1 MSPAVTSDA
10 TMTFDERY
18 RAIDSR
24 DTRFDGQFVTAV
36 RSTGIYCRPS
46 CPARTPKP
54 SNVTFYPT
62 SAAAH
67 EAGYRA
73 CKRCL
78 PEAAPG
84 SPQWNLRG
92 DTAGRA
98 MRLIADGVVEREG
111 VPGLARRLGYSPRHL
126 TRLLTAELGAGPLAL
141 SRAHRAQTARMLLVG
156 TDLPA
161 ADVAFSAGFAS
172 VRQFND
178 TVREVFGM
186 PPLELRARRRGMR
199 GAAAVVPGTIDL
211 VLPHRGPLDAD
222 GLFAWMAARAVA
234 GAEVATATTFARTLR
249 LPHGPAWFELR
260 LDPAGRVRL
269 HTRLTHL
276 ADLSTLVTRARRLF
290 DLDADPYAV
299 DDALAWHPELAP
311 LLAALPGIRVP
322 GAADPH
328 EMLIRA
334 MVGQQITVAA
344 ARTALTQLTAELGD
358 DVDGFEGTT
367 KLFPTMAA
375 IAERGHEVLRGPA
388 ARIRAITGAA
398 AALADGSLTLT
409 PGDDAVEQR
418 RALLAMPGIGPWT
431 ADYVRMRVLGDPD
444 VFLPGDVA
452 VRAGAATA
460 GLPADP
466 GPLTAWAART
476 APWRS
481 YLTAHL
487 WRAVPQRRSA
497 ELHGSRATR
506 PRHAEEPGSSRL
518 IRGVLQS
525 PSKETLVTTATIQT
539 LDTPDG
545 PFTLLVD
552 DAGRVL
558 ASGWTADTDRILGRL
573 RAADRPS
580 TVTAGETDAAAA
592 VAAYYAGDLA
602 AIDGVPVAQQGT
614 AMQLAGWAVLR
625 RIEPGRPLTYAEFA
639 AELGSANAVRAA
651 ASICARNAPA
661 LFVPCHRV
669 LRTGGALGGFAWGL
683 DVKRRLLD
691 REAGVLALVG

>member
-1 MSPAVTSDA
+1 MSLA
-10 TMTFDERY
+10 MTFDERY

-24 DTRFDGQFVTAV
+24 DPRFDGQFVTAV

-46 CPARTPKP
+46 CPARTPKA

-161 ADVAFSAGFAS
+161 ADVAFSSGFAS

-186 PPLELRARRRGMR
+186 PPLELRARRRAPR
-199 GAAAVVPGTIDL
+199 AALAPDSASADAGAPATSIDL

-222 GLFAWMAARAVA
+222 GLFAWMAARAVS
-234 GAEVATATTFARTLR
+234 GAEHAAAGTFARTLR
-249 LPHGPAWFELR
+249 LPGGPAWFELR
-260 LDPAGRVRL
+260 RDDAGRVRMRA
-269 HTRLTHL
+269 RLTHL

-290 DLDADPYAV
+290 DLDADPFAI
-299 DDALAWHPELAP
+299 DEALSRHPELAP
-311 LLAALPGIRVP
+311 RVAALPGIRVP

-334 MVGQQITVAA
+334 MVGQQITVVA
-344 ARTALTQLTAELGD
+344 ARTALTALTTALGETVHGLAD
-358 DVDGFEGTT
+358 EASAPLL
-367 KLFPTMAA
+367 LFPTMAA

-398 AALADGSLTLT
+398 AALADGSLPLT
-409 PGDDAVEQR
+409 PGDDGADQR
-418 RALLAMPGIGPWT
+418 AALLAMPGIGPWT

-452 VRAGAATA
+452 VRSGAAA
-460 GLPADP
+460 IGLPSEARA
-466 GPLTAWAART
+466 LTDWIART

-487 WRAVPQRRSA
+487 WAAVPPKAPVQRR
-497 ELHGSRATR
+497 G
-506 PRHAEEPGSSRL
+506 
-518 IRGVLQS
+518 
-525 PSKETLVTTATIQT
+525 
-539 LDTPDG
+539 
-545 PFTLLVD
+545 
-552 DAGRVL
+552 
-558 ASGWTADTDRILGRL
+558 
-573 RAADRPS
+573 
-580 TVTAGETDAAAA
+580 
-592 VAAYYAGDLA
+592 
-602 AIDGVPVAQQGT
+602 
-614 AMQLAGWAVLR
+614 
-625 RIEPGRPLTYAEFA
+625 
-639 AELGSANAVRAA
+639 A
-651 ASICARNAPA
+651 AS
-661 LFVPCHRV
+661 VTV
-669 LRTGGALGGFAWGL
+669 LTSEPTTGGIS
-683 DVKRRLLD
+683 
-691 REAGVLALVG
+691 

>member
-1 MSPAVTSDA
+1 MSL

-24 DTRFDGQFVTAV
+24 DARFDGQFVTAV

-126 TRLLTAELGAGPLAL
+126 TRLLAAELGAGPLAL

-161 ADVAFSAGFAS
+161 ADVAFSSGFAS

-186 PPLELRARRRGMR
+186 PPLELRARRRVAR
-199 GAAAVVPGTIDL
+199 HEAPTASAARSAPGVAIDL
-211 VLPHRGPLDAD
+211 ALPHRGALDAA
-222 GLFAWMAARAVA
+222 GLFAWMAARAVS
-234 GAEVATATTFARTLR
+234 GAEYATAATFARTLR

-260 LDPAGRVRL
+260 LDDLGRVRL
-269 HTRLTHL
+269 RAALTNL

-290 DLDADPYAV
+290 DLDADPDAV
-299 DDALAWHPELAP
+299 DESLAQHPELAP
-311 LLAALPGIRVP
+311 LVAGLPGIRVP

-334 MVGQQITVAA
+334 MVGQQITVVA
-344 ARTALTQLTAELGD
+344 ARSALTALTAELGEEVPGLAGVANGAGD
-358 DVDGFEGTT
+358 ATGAVR
-367 KLFPTMAA
+367 LFPTMTA

-388 ARIRAITGAA
+388 ARIRALTGAA
-398 AALADGSLTLT
+398 AALSDGTLTLT
-409 PGDDAVEQR
+409 TGDDAAEQR
-418 RALLAMPGIGPWT
+418 ATLLAMPGIGPWT

-452 VRAGAATA
+452 VRAGAAAA

-466 GPLTAWAART
+466 RPLDDWAART

-487 WRAVPQRRSA
+487 WRAVPPKAPAKRR
-497 ELHGSRATR
+497 
-506 PRHAEEPGSSRL
+506 
-518 IRGVLQS
+518 
-525 PSKETLVTTATIQT
+525 
-539 LDTPDG
+539 
-545 PFTLLVD
+545 
-552 DAGRVL
+552 
-558 ASGWTADTDRILGRL
+558 
-573 RAADRPS
+573 
-580 TVTAGETDAAAA
+580 
-592 VAAYYAGDLA
+592 VAASRTS
-602 AIDGVPVAQQGT
+602 IP
-614 AMQLAGWAVLR
+614 
-625 RIEPGRPLTYAEFA
+625 AETT
-639 AELGSANAVRAA
+639 
-651 ASICARNAPA
+651 
-661 LFVPCHRV
+661 
-669 LRTGGALGGFAWGL
+669 TGGMS
-683 DVKRRLLD
+683 
-691 REAGVLALVG
+691 

>member
-1 MSPAVTSDA
+1 MTSTMTPAA
-10 TMTFDERY
+10 TTASERWGVASMTFDERY
-18 RAIDSR
+18 RVIDSR

-92 DTAGRA
+92 DIAGRA

-111 VPGLARRLGYSPRHL
+111 VPALARRLGYSPRHL
-126 TRLLTAELGAGPLAL
+126 TRLLTTELGAGPLAL

-178 TVREVFGM
+178 TVREVFGVA
-186 PPLELRARRRGMR
+186 PLELRARRRVVRGGAR
-199 GAAAVVPGTIDL
+199 GSAPGGAASGAGVSEADTLAAPFASLTAIDL
-211 VLPHRGPLDAD
+211 TLPHRGPLDVA
-222 GLFAWMAARAVA
+222 GLFAWMGARAVS
-234 GAEVATATTFARTLR
+234 GAEYATESSFARTLR
-249 LPHGPAWFELR
+249 LPGGPAWFELR
-260 LDPAGRVRL
+260 HDELDAAGTGRVRL
-269 HTRLTHL
+269 HARLSHL

-290 DLDADPYAV
+290 DLDADPIAI
-299 DDALAWHPELAP
+299 DEALSRHPELSASV
-311 LLAALPGIRVP
+311 AALPGIRVP

-328 EMLIRA
+328 EMLMRA
-334 MVGQQITVAA
+334 MVGQQITVVA
-344 ARTALTQLTAELGD
+344 ARTALTALTAALGE
-358 DVDGFEGTT
+358 DVVSLDGTGATTT

-398 AALADGSLTLT
+398 SALADGTLVLT
-409 PGDDAVEQR
+409 PGDDAADQR
-418 RALLAMPGIGPWT
+418 AALLAMPGIGPWT

-452 VRAGAATA
+452 VRTGAAA
-460 GLPADP
+460 LGLPSAP
-466 GPLTAWAART
+466 RALTDWAVRT

-487 WRAVPQRRSA
+487 WRAVPPRPAPRR
-497 ELHGSRATR
+497 RATAG
-506 PRHAEEPGSSRL
+506 PVPLDS
-518 IRGVLQS
+518 
-525 PSKETLVTTATIQT
+525 ETKAT
-539 LDTPDG
+539 
-545 PFTLLVD
+545 
-552 DAGRVL
+552 
-558 ASGWTADTDRILGRL
+558 S
-573 RAADRPS
+573 
-580 TVTAGETDAAAA
+580 
-592 VAAYYAGDLA
+592 
-602 AIDGVPVAQQGT
+602 
-614 AMQLAGWAVLR
+614 
-625 RIEPGRPLTYAEFA
+625 
-639 AELGSANAVRAA
+639 
-651 ASICARNAPA
+651 
-661 LFVPCHRV
+661 
-669 LRTGGALGGFAWGL
+669 
-683 DVKRRLLD
+683 
-691 REAGVLALVG
+691 